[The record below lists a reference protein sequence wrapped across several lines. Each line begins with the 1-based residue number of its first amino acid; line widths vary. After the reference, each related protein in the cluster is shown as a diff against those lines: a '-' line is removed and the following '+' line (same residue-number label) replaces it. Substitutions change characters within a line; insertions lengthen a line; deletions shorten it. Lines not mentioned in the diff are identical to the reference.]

1 MKKKFTGVWRQKGG
15 VGKRKAVKTEGH
27 GKRLETG
34 ETGQGET
41 LSDKMH
47 KDL

>member
-1 MKKKFTGVWRQKGG
+1 M
-15 VGKRKAVKTEGH
+15 GKRKAVKTEEH

-34 ETGQGET
+34 ETGQGEM

-47 KDL
+47 EDL